1 MKNKLT
7 TLILILL
14 VFCTSAISETIKFDT
29 KYLEIFKTENKINA
43 GKGKAT
49 TADGEIEIYADGFE
63 YDKNLGLLNAS
74 KNGLAILVSKNIL
87 IEFDNAIYNQKN
99 LSLVANNNVEI
110 VHKNKDLKIQSN
122 KIFFDKKNNIIKSD
136 KKTKLT
142 DGKNNIYI
150 ADEFFFEIDKDLL
163 KLINLKFLDNNS
175 NNMETPL
182 AYMNTKTGKL
192 FGKDI
197 VVNFASESLN
207 NKNEPRLKGNSI
219 INDMDSTEITK
230 GIFTTC
236 KKRDGC
242 PPWQISAKK
251 IQHDKDKKII
261 NYDNALL
268 KVYNIPVMYFP
279 KFFHPDPTV
288 KRQSGFLIPSFQSS
302 SSTDNYL
309 NTPYFLAIAENKDA
323 TFSPRLYGKDKLLMQ
338 TEYREINADSNHF
351 ADFSFYTDKGK
362 KSKNHFF
369 YDYKKNL
376 ILEKFEDAE
385 VKLKLQNTT
394 NDNYLEANKLE
405 SKIITNKNNL
415 ENTLGF
421 NLYSNNLSINFDA
434 TVYENLDKK
443 ESDRYE
449 YILPKID
456 LTKKIE
462 NKTKLDGDFE
472 LKSQI
477 LVRNY
482 DTNIHERVNINDIT
496 FSSNPIITNSGF
508 FNNYTFLF
516 KNSYSDSQRSTS
528 HKEGENINLA
538 SIFQYNSTFPL
549 IKEDKKYQKI
559 LSPRLTLKMAP
570 DHSQNDRDGSSRID
584 VNNIY
589 SLNRTS
595 NSYTTEGGVSLAY
608 GSDYSISNKNNSKEI
623 FSLKVANNLRFR
635 ENDDLPKINQLGE
648 KTSNFFGEITYSPN
662 ENLTTKYNTTT
673 KNNLSDTNYENFTTE
688 FNLNNFVTSFDYLND
703 NTENNESSYLS
714 NKSSYKINDDNSL
727 SFSTRKNKT
736 LNLTEYYNL
745 IYQYKNDCLSASI
758 EYNKDYYSDR
768 DLKPEEKMIFKLTIT
783 PISETSSPNLLN

>member
-376 ILEKFEDAE
+376 ILEKFEDAD